1 MLLPYLAGFTN
12 LVLLV
17 TEFRQ
22 SEDNLF
28 RLEVLKP
35 LVVDVAYPLMPQ
47 VDIRLNFLS
56 FHEQG
61 GAYVIGVEDEHPP
74 ISAPLRNNLALFL
87 DEAPKM
93 RESNLNP
100 LVDDLSDR
108 HQILCDCRDM

>member
-1 MLLPYLAGFTN
+1 MYQVELISTPVTLVGERKSVLLPYLAGFTN

-47 VDIRLNFLS
+47 VDI
-56 FHEQG
+56 
-61 GAYVIGVEDEHPP
+61 
-74 ISAPLRNNLALFL
+74 
-87 DEAPKM
+87 
-93 RESNLNP
+93 
-100 LVDDLSDR
+100 
-108 HQILCDCRDM
+108 